1 MMIST
6 YKSDLPMMESR
17 KPHHPKLKRPQHPQ
31 LSIAEFAF
39 KTEGKKQTNKQKVI
53 VTIFLNSIYMQKKN
67 LSVPLCSC
75 FFEIWSIYDTCIYM
89 YIPMIYGVGT
99 LLQICL
105 RKIGNIL

>member
-17 KPHHPKLKRPQHPQ
+17 KPHHPKLKRRQRPQ

-39 KTEGKKQTNKQKVI
+39 NTEGKKQTNKQKVI

-67 LSVPLCSC
+67 FSVPLCSSV
-75 FFEIWSIYDTCIYM
+75 FLRYGVYMIHAYICIY
-89 YIPMIYGVGT
+89 P
-99 LLQICL
+99 
-105 RKIGNIL
+105 